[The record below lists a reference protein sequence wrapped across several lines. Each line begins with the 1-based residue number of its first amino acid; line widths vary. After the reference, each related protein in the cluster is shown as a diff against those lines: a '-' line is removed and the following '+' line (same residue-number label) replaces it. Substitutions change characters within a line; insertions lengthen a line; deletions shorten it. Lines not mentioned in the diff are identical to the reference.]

1 MKKENTE
8 IATPK
13 KKSMY
18 ARLSYPK
25 KRALWGFIFLIPWL
39 IGAIFFFLAPLIKTF
54 YYSFFEMELK
64 LGGFNYTHIG
74 FDNFVNA
81 LTVNPDFNSY
91 ILDALKNFAVNV
103 PIQIF
108 VSLFVAML
116 LNGEYKGRG
125 FFRVIFFIPIILA
138 TGITDVELKTFSM
151 QSQGSQSFV
160 NIDFLISIFTNSGIP
175 ASAMSTIIQTVQ
187 NIFGVITKAGV
198 QMIIFLAGL
207 QSISPQLYEVA
218 KMEGCTKFEV
228 FCKITLPMISP
239 MILVCMVYS
248 IADSFAGADITKLI
262 NQTTFTNSKYGLGAS
277 MSALYFIVTVGVT
290 LICTAIVS
298 KVVFYYDN

>member
-1 MKKENTE
+1 MKDNAK
-8 IATPK
+8 AVK
-13 KKSMY
+13 KGWY

-25 KRALWGFIFLIPWL
+25 KRGLWGFIFLVPWL
-39 IGAIFFFLAPLIKTF
+39 IGAIFFFMVPLVQTF
-54 YYSFFEMELK
+54 YYSLFQMDLK
-64 LGGFNYTHIG
+64 LGGFDYTFIRL
-74 FDNFVNA
+74 DNFINA
-81 LTVNPDFNSY
+81 LTVNTDFNTY
-91 ILDALKNFAVNV
+91 VLEALKDFAINV

-138 TGITDVELKTFSM
+138 TGITDVKLATYTVAK
-151 QSQGSQSFV
+151 QGSQSFV
-160 NIDFLISIFTNSGIP
+160 NVDFLIQVFTTSGIP
-175 ASAMSTIIQTVQ
+175 QSAMSTILQTVT
-187 NIFGVITKAGV
+187 NIFSVITKAGV

-248 IADSFAGADITKLI
+248 IADSFAGATITTLI
-262 NQTTFTNSKYGLGAS
+262 NQTTFTNGNYGLGAA
-277 MSALYFIVTVGVT
+277 MSGLYFVVTVGVT
-290 LICTAIVS
+290 LICTFIVS

>member
-1 MKKENTE
+1 MKDNTK
-8 IATPK
+8 AVK
-13 KKSMY
+13 KGWY

-25 KRALWGFIFLIPWL
+25 KRGLWGFIFLVPWL
-39 IGAIFFFLAPLIKTF
+39 IGAIFFFMVPLVQTF
-54 YYSFFEMELK
+54 YYSLFQMDLK
-64 LGGFNYTHIG
+64 LGGFDYTFIRL
-74 FDNFVNA
+74 DNFINA
-81 LTVNPDFNSY
+81 LTVNTDFNTY
-91 ILDALKNFAVNV
+91 VLEALKDFAINV

-138 TGITDVELKTFSM
+138 TGITDVKLATYTVAK
-151 QSQGSQSFV
+151 QGSQNFV
-160 NIDFLISIFTNSGIP
+160 NVDFLIQVFTTSGIP
-175 ASAMSTIIQTVQ
+175 QSAMSTILQTVT
-187 NIFGVITKAGV
+187 NIFSVITKAGV

-248 IADSFAGADITKLI
+248 IADSFAGATITTLI
-262 NQTTFTNSKYGLGAS
+262 NQTTFTNGNYGLGAA
-277 MSALYFIVTVGVT
+277 MSGLYFVVTVGVT
-290 LICTAIVS
+290 LICTFIVS

>member
-1 MKKENTE
+1 MANSNKAVKKGWY
-8 IATPK
+8 
-13 KKSMY
+13 S
-18 ARLSYPK
+18 RLSYPK
-25 KRALWGFIFLIPWL
+25 KRSLWGFIFLIPWL
-39 IGAIFFFLAPLIKTF
+39 IGAIFFFMVPLVQTF
-54 YYSFFEMELK
+54 YYSLFNMELK
-64 LGGFNYTHIG
+64 LGGFDMTFIG
-74 FDNFVNA
+74 IDNFMNA
-81 LTVNPDFNSY
+81 LTVNADFNTY
-91 ILDALKNFAVNV
+91 LLTALKDFAINV

-125 FFRVIFFIPIILA
+125 FFRVVFFIPIILA
-138 TGITDVELKTFSM
+138 TGITDVKLATYAVAK
-151 QSQGSQSFV
+151 QGSQSFV
-160 NIDFLISIFTNSGIP
+160 NVDFLIQVFTTSGIP
-175 ASAMSTIIQTVQ
+175 QSAISTILETVT
-187 NIFGVITKAGV
+187 NIFSVITKAGV

-248 IADSFAGADITKLI
+248 IADSFAGATITTLI
-262 NQTTFTNSKYGLGAS
+262 NQTTFTNGNYGLGAA
-277 MSALYFIVTVGVT
+277 MSGLYFVVTVGVT
-290 LICTAIVS
+290 LICTFIVS